1 MRALRALPGGCLDAR
16 TVNRIHRQVLSVLVV
31 TRKKGQSIVVGD
43 GIEIHVI
50 SVGRHGARIGVS
62 APREVTVH
70 RREVYDMVVAAN
82 RSAASSDVQAV
93 SALASVLRSRA
104 SAAASPARQVDDAP
118 CQLA

>member
-1 MRALRALPGGCLDAR
+1 M
-16 TVNRIHRQVLSVLVV
+16 LVV
-31 TRKKGQSIVVGD
+31 TRKRGESIVVGD

-50 SVGRHGARIGVS
+50 SVGRHGARIGVT

-82 RSAASSDVQAV
+82 RSAATSDAQAV
-93 SALASVLRSRA
+93 SALASVLRSRTGVTVRPGHEA
-104 SAAASPARQVDDAP
+104 DDAP

>member
-1 MRALRALPGGCLDAR
+1 M
-16 TVNRIHRQVLSVLVV
+16 LVV
-31 TRKKGQSIVVGD
+31 TRKKGESIVVGD

-50 SVGRHGARIGVS
+50 SVGRHGARIGVT

-82 RSAASSDVQAV
+82 RSAARSDAQAV

-104 SAAASPARQVDDAP
+104 GAVVGPDHKIDDAS